1 MKNIFKFSIYSKRNL
16 VPNILKDPKFTKTGI
31 AEKKK
36 FKPLIYQILKIHN
49 YIMKK
54 PLIKRQLMNQ

>member
-16 VPNILKDPKFTKTGI
+16 VPNILKDPKITKTGI

-36 FKPLIYQILKIHN
+36 FKPKTFDLSNIEN
-49 YIMKK
+49 
-54 PLIKRQLMNQ
+54 P